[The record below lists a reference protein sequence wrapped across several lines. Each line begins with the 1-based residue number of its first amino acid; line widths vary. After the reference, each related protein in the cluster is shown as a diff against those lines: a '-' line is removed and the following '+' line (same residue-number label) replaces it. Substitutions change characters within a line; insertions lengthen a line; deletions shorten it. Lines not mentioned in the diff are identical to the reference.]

1 MMQILAIFYA
11 LFTTSSFDG
20 MATIILIL
28 HIIQYTG
35 FIAAQLTNSIL
46 LYLITKKA
54 RALFGSYRYVMG
66 TFTMYSL
73 IYAWIEI
80 ATQPVMHIVGPVFV
94 VYMDSPMKY
103 ETWIGND
110 VTYFY
115 EENSEMVSFIAPMYW
130 SIGEN
135 QEKIWKFGEV
145 LSSVGCVMIITLL
158 PFIMM
163 YSPVGLLITLPF
175 FEISVGRAANYVGAS
190 LAVYPSLEP
199 LIALFCIK
207 DFRKTVFCCIKEE
220 PAHPSNISMFTR
232 TQVHC

>member
-1 MMQILAIFYA
+1 MANTTEKQ
-11 LFTTSSFDG
+11 LFLKTELED
-20 MATIILIL
+20 
-28 HIIQYTG
+28 
-35 FIAAQLTNSIL
+35 
-46 LYLITKKA
+46 
-54 RALFGSYRYVMG
+54 
-66 TFTMYSL
+66 
-73 IYAWIEI
+73 
-80 ATQPVMHIVGPVFV
+80 
-94 VYMDSPMKY
+94 
-103 ETWIGND
+103 
-110 VTYFY
+110 FY

-145 LSSVGCVMIITLL
+145 LSSVGCVMIILICFSTIVFCAVNIYLQLKHTSAQLSTKTFDLHQQLFVTLVFQTLL